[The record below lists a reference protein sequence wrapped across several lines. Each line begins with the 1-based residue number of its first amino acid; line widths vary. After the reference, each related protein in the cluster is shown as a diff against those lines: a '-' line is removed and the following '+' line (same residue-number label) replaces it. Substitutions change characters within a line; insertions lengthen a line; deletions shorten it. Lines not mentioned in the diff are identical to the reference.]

1 MKNEEENREQPQ
13 ELQTQEPSASP
24 TLAERIEALG
34 LDEDTATRLTVLTL
48 GMDDTA
54 ATDELLTTLVQGITH
69 DADVENANAE
79 GYLRGRNEKIE
90 TVLPPKRDAMGEEP
104 ESTPVFPQYC
114 RRSIWD

>member
-13 ELQTQEPSASP
+13 EQQAQEPPASP
-24 TLAERIEALG
+24 TLAERINALG
-34 LDEDTATRLTVLTL
+34 LDEETSSRLTGLTL
-48 GMDDTA
+48 GMDETT
-54 ATDELLTTLVQGITH
+54 ATDELLNTLVRGITH

-90 TVLPPKRDAMGEEP
+90 TVLPPERDDLIAEP
-104 ESTPVFPQYC
+104 ESIPVFLQYC